1 MNLDDFMHD
10 IEPYYQWRD
19 YYIASEDKLSPFYN
33 RMYSE
38 FEFKDKIYNY
48 VIHPQWDNFGSSTL
62 YCKVLFADYEKQYC
76 IIELIGEWNDAVHND
91 IMEMKRSLIDPMV
104 KEGIVKFIVIGE
116 NVLNFHASDE
126 LYYEE
131 WYEDVKDEDGW
142 IVFLNF
148 REHITDEIR
157 KYKLHY
163 YLHMNQAANE
173 VQWRK
178 FKPENLFFLIESM
191 LIRSIE

>member
-1 MNLDDFMHD
+1 MHE

-19 YYIASEDKLSPFYN
+19 YYIASEDELSPFYN
-33 RMYSE
+33 RQYSE
-38 FEFKDKIYNY
+38 FEFRDKIYNY
-48 VIHPQWDNFGSSTL
+48 LIHPQWDNFGSSTL
-62 YCKVLFADYEKQYC
+62 YCKVLLADYEKQYC

-91 IMEMKRSLIDPMV
+91 IMEMKRSLIDPLV
-104 KEGIVKFIVIGE
+104 KQGIVKFIVIGE

-148 REHITDEIR
+148 REHITEEIR

-163 YLHMNQAANE
+163 YLHMNEAVND

-178 FKPENLFFLIESM
+178 FKPDNLLFLIESM
-191 LIRSIE
+191 LMRSLG

>member
-1 MNLDDFMHD
+1 MLSIRSGTILVLQLFTAKCCLPITKNN
-10 IEPYYQWRD
+10 
-19 YYIASEDKLSPFYN
+19 IAF
-33 RMYSE
+33 
-38 FEFKDKIYNY
+38 
-48 VIHPQWDNFGSSTL
+48 
-62 YCKVLFADYEKQYC
+62 
-76 IIELIGEWNDAVHND
+76 IELIGEWNDAVHND

>member
-1 MNLDDFMHD
+1 MHE

-19 YYIASEDKLSPFYN
+19 YYIASEDELSPFYN

-38 FEFKDKIYNY
+38 FEFKDTIYNY

-62 YCKVLFADYEKQYC
+62 YCKVLFVDYEKQFC
-76 IIELIGEWNDAVHND
+76 IIEFIGEWNDAVHND

-104 KEGIVKFIVIGE
+104 KEGIVKFIIIGE

-131 WYEDVKDEDGW
+131 WYEDIKDEKGW
-142 IVFLNF
+142 IIGLNF
-148 REHITDEIR
+148 REHVIAEMR
-157 KYKLHY
+157 EAKLHY
-163 YLHMNQAANE
+163 YMEIGEHYDNIL
-173 VQWRK
+173 WRK
-178 FKPENLFFLIESM
+178 LKPELLLALIEQSM
-191 LIRSIE
+191 LKGLL

>member
-1 MNLDDFMHD
+1 MHE

-33 RMYSE
+33 RQYSE

-48 VIHPQWDNFGSSTL
+48 FIHPQWDNFGSSTL
-62 YCKVLFADYEKQYC
+62 YCKILFADYEQQYC

-91 IMEMKRSLIDPMV
+91 IMEMKRSLIDPLV
-104 KEGIVKFIVIGE
+104 KQGIAKFILIGE

-131 WYEDVKDEDGW
+131 WYEDIVDEGGW
-142 IVFLNF
+142 IVMLNF
-148 REHITDEIR
+148 REHIIKEMQSI
-157 KYKLHY
+157 KLHH
-163 YLHMNQAANE
+163 YLHMNGAFAY
-173 VQWRK
+173 VAWRK
-178 FKPENLFFLIESM
+178 FKPSNLLFLVENLIMQSLH
-191 LIRSIE
+191 

>member
-1 MNLDDFMHD
+1 MHE

-19 YYIASEDKLSPFYN
+19 YYIASEDELSPFYN

-38 FEFKDKIYNY
+38 FEFKDTIYNY

-62 YCKVLFADYEKQYC
+62 YCKVLFVDYEKQFC
-76 IIELIGEWNDAVHND
+76 IIEFIGEWNDAVHND

-104 KEGIVKFIVIGE
+104 KEGIVKFIIIGE

-131 WYEDVKDEDGW
+131 WYEDIKDEGGW
-142 IVFLNF
+142 IALLNF
-148 REHITDEIR
+148 REHVLQEIQN
-157 KYKLHY
+157 YKLHY
-163 YLHMNQAANE
+163 YLHTNDMLNE

-178 FKPENLFFLIESM
+178 FKPENLLILIES
-191 LIRSIE
+191 LLLRGLD